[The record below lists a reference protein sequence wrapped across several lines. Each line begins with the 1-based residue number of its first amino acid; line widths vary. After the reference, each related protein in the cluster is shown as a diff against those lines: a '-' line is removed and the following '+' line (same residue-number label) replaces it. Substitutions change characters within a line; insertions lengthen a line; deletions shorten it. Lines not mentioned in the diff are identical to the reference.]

1 MFTREMIG
9 EMLGANDFVAITFA
23 KVNGEVVT
31 RVATI
36 KHMPESDAPK
46 GVRETNESVY
56 RFYEWGRKNRFDASA
71 PGDWASCKVAN
82 VKSIVPVPEP
92 E

>member
-1 MFTREMIG
+1 MNRETLAQLLI
-9 EMLGANDFVAITFA
+9 ENPFVAITFR

-36 KHMPESDAPK
+36 LRRPAEDSPK
-46 GVRETNESVY
+46 GVRDTNPDNF
-56 RFYEWGRKNRFDASA
+56 RFYEWKRVNRFNPDA
-71 PGDWASCKVAN
+71 PGDWASCKLAN
-82 VKSIVPVPEP
+82 VLKAEPVSEP